1 MTKQNQNDQLEL
13 GFNGERAANFAPQH
27 RQQKLHRA
35 KWWFAQM
42 RRAVD
47 AARGWQPAPAARP
60 EQTWLPGQRLEIR
73 LLPQHQVSE

>member
-1 MTKQNQNDQLEL
+1 MTNTNQLEL
-13 GFNGERAANFAPQH
+13 GLDNAQRLVNSLHH
-27 RQQKLHRA
+27 RRRRVNRA

-47 AARGWQPAPAARP
+47 AACVWQPARAARP

-73 LLPQHQVSE
+73 LLPQHQVCE